1 MKNNFL
7 ASVMKVQSASYKT
20 KRMAKFI
27 TKTLNKDGLGYTKD
41 KYGNIYVTK
50 GDADL
55 YPTMVCHIDTV
66 HDINDNVRIIQTG
79 DKMFA
84 IDSTNC
90 HRIGIGGD
98 DKVGIYITL
107 CCLRR
112 FDNFKAVFFLDEEVG
127 CVGSSQ
133 ADFDFFN
140 DSTIVLECD
149 RRGYG
154 DFVTNISGTKLSDEN
169 LIDDIQDIL
178 DNYKYVTCNG
188 GITDVG
194 EIAEG
199 NDVQVANMSCG
210 YYEPHSDN
218 EYIIISEVEKVKRMC
233 IEILNK
239 TMHKRYTMDKDNRV
253 AYYDYN
259 SYGWNGYDGWGGY
272 DYHGYKTKVI
282 GGTKAS
288 DNNGQGTAIINNNND
303 GYVDVSERCTECNGN
318 HMLYDEYDDA
328 FWCTS
333 CGHYITAHELD
344 MVREISDDTRDEIEE
359 KLGYDPLF
367 SNPNIHNHD

>member
-7 ASVMKVQSASYKT
+7 ASVMRVQSASYKT

-27 TKTLNKDGLGYTKD
+27 IKTLKKDGLGYTKD

-66 HDINDNVRIIQTG
+66 HDINDNVRIVQTG

-107 CCLRR
+107 CCLRK

-127 CVGSSQ
+127 CVGSSN
-133 ADFDFFN
+133 ADFSFFN

-154 DFVTNISGTKLSDEN
+154 DFVTNISGTKLSNEKF
-169 LIDDIQDIL
+169 IDDVQDIL
-178 DNYKYVTCNG
+178 DNFRYVTCNG
-188 GITDVG
+188 GMTDVE
-194 EIAEG
+194 EIAT
-199 NDVQVANMSCG
+199 NTDVQVANMSCG
-210 YYEPHSDN
+210 YYEPHTEN

-233 IEILNK
+233 IEIFTRTVN
-239 TMHKRYTMDKDNRV
+239 TRYTMDKDSRV
-253 AYYDYN
+253 TYYDY
-259 SYGWNGYDGWGGY
+259 GYNYGY
-272 DYHGYKTKVI
+272 DYYGGYGKPWGGKKI
-282 GGTKAS
+282 GNVKAS
-288 DNNGQGTAIINNNND
+288 DNNGHGTAKWETEDITTRD
-303 GYVDVSERCTECNGN
+303 GYMVVKQECTECHNSE
-318 HMLYDEYDDA
+318 MIWDEYDDA
-328 FWCTS
+328 YWCDH
-333 CGHYITAHELD
+333 CGHYVTGQELYSDSLEIDDDIDDVIITNL
-344 MVREISDDTRDEIEE
+344 
-359 KLGYDPLF
+359 K
-367 SNPNIHNHD
+367 SNNDAQTYNN

>member
-7 ASVMKVQSASYKT
+7 ASIMKVQSASYKT
-20 KRMAKFI
+20 TRMAKFI
-27 TKTLNKDGLGYTKD
+27 TRTLQKDGLGYSKD

-66 HDINDNVRIIQTG
+66 HDINDNVRIVQTG

-107 CCLRR
+107 CCLRH

-133 ADFDFFN
+133 ADFQFFD

-149 RRGYG
+149 RKGYG
-154 DFVTNISGTKLSDEN
+154 DFVTNISGTQLSDETFIN
-169 LIDDIQDIL
+169 DIQDIL
-178 DNYKYVTCNG
+178 DNYRQVTCNG

-194 EIAEG
+194 EIAE
-199 NDVQVANMSCG
+199 NNAVQVANMSCG
-210 YYEPHSDN
+210 YYEPHTDN
-218 EYIIISEVEKVKRMC
+218 EYIIISEVEKIRRMC
-233 IEILNK
+233 IEILTK
-239 TMHKRYTMDKDNRV
+239 TQDKRYTMDLNSRV
-253 AYYDYN
+253 TYY
-259 SYGWNGYDGWGGY
+259 SYGYGYG
-272 DYHGYKTKVI
+272 YHGWDGYGDHNVVRSI
-282 GGTKAS
+282 S
-288 DNNGQGTAIINNNND
+288 PSQNNGQGTAKYEKDEFIEIQQQCND
-303 GYVDVSERCTECNGN
+303 CQSTN
-318 HMLYDEYDDA
+318 MMYDEYEDA
-328 FWCTS
+328 FWCTA
-333 CGHYITAHELD
+333 CGNYISAYELD
-344 MVREISDDTRDEIEE
+344 LQCEITDETRDSIDK

-367 SNPNIHNHD
+367 SNPNNHNHDV

>member
-1 MKNNFL
+1 MKKNDFL
-7 ASVMKVQSASYKT
+7 ASIMKVQSASYKT
-20 KRMAKFI
+20 HRMAKFI
-27 TKTLNKDGLGYTKD
+27 TKTLQKDGLGYSKD

-66 HDINDNVRIIQTG
+66 HSINDNVRIVRTG

-107 CCLRR
+107 CCLRK

-127 CVGSSQ
+127 CVGSSN
-133 ADFDFFN
+133 ADFDYFN

-154 DFVTNISGTKLSDEN
+154 DFVTNISGTKLSDDTFIE
-169 LIDDIQDIL
+169 DIQHIIDE
-178 DNYKYVTCNG
+178 YKFVTCNG

-194 EIAEG
+194 EIAEN

-218 EYIIISEVEKVKRMC
+218 EYIVISEVEKVKRMC
-233 IEILNK
+233 MKILAA
-239 TMHKRYTMDKDNRV
+239 TQLKRYTMDKDSRV
-253 AYYDYN
+253 TYYDYG
-259 SYGWNGYDGWGGY
+259 YGNYNAQMYGGW
-272 DYHGYKTKVI
+272 TQP
-282 GGTKAS
+282 S
-288 DNNGQGTAIINNNND
+288 DHNGQGSAFYDNIYHDDNEEYVKINQKCN
-303 GYVDVSERCTECNGN
+303 ECN
-318 HMLYDEYDDA
+318 HAQMLYDEYEDA
-328 FWCTS
+328 FWCQN
-333 CGHYITAHELD
+333 CGHYISAYELD
-344 MVREISDDTRDEIEE
+344 VLTEIQDEVRDEIES

-367 SNPNIHNHD
+367 SNPENSQSC

>member
-7 ASVMKVQSASYKT
+7 ASIMKVQSASYKT

-27 TKTLNKDGLGYTKD
+27 TKTLQKDGLGYSKD

-50 GDADL
+50 GEADL

-66 HDINDNVRIIQTG
+66 HDINDNVRIVQTG

-107 CCLRR
+107 CCLRK

-133 ADFDFFN
+133 AEFKFFD
-140 DSTIVLECD
+140 DSTIVLQCD
-149 RRGYG
+149 RRGYA
-154 DFVTNISGTKLSDEN
+154 DFVTNISGTKLSDDKF
-169 LIDDIQDIL
+169 IDSIQDIL
-178 DNYKYVTCNG
+178 DNYRFVTCNG

-194 EIAEG
+194 EIAEN

-210 YYEPHSDN
+210 YYEPHTDN
-218 EYIIISEVEKVKRMC
+218 EYIIITEVEKVKRMC
-233 IEILNK
+233 MEIFNR
-239 TMHKRYTMDKDNRV
+239 TIDTRYTMDKDSRV
-253 AYYDYN
+253 SYYSYGYDYN
-259 SYGWNGYDGWGGY
+259 SWGYGGY
-272 DYHGYKTKVI
+272 DRVMHNTKPNE
-282 GGTKAS
+282 
-288 DNNGQGTAIINNNND
+288 NNGQGTAVYEDEAYIQ
-303 GYVDVSERCTECNGN
+303 VSQDCNECNS
-318 HMLYDEYDDA
+318 HSMLYDEYEDA
-328 FWCTS
+328 FWCQQ
-333 CGHYITAHELD
+333 CGNYITAYELD
-344 MVREISDDTRDEIEE
+344 MECEITDDTRDSIDEQ
-359 KLGYDPLF
+359 LGYDPLF
-367 SNPNIHNHD
+367 TNSKNSQS

>member
-7 ASVMKVQSASYKT
+7 ASIMKVQSASYKT

-27 TKTLNKDGLGYTKD
+27 TKTLQKDGLGYSKD

-50 GDADL
+50 GNADL

-66 HDINDNVRIIQTG
+66 HDINDNVRIVQTG

-98 DKVGIYITL
+98 DKVGIYITM
-107 CCLRR
+107 CCLRK

-127 CVGSSQ
+127 CVGSSN
-133 ADFDFFN
+133 ADFSFFD
-140 DSTIVLECD
+140 DSTIVLQCD
-149 RRGYG
+149 RRGYA
-154 DFVTNISGTKLSDEN
+154 DFVTNISGTKLSNDKF
-169 LIDDIQDIL
+169 IDDIQDIL
-178 DNYKYVTCNG
+178 DNYRYVTCNG

-194 EIAEG
+194 EIAEN

-210 YYEPHSDN
+210 YYEPHTDN

-233 IEILNK
+233 MEIFNK
-239 TMHKRYTMDKDNRV
+239 TMDKRYTMDKDSRV
-253 AYYDYN
+253 SYYSYGWDGYDYGAYAGYN
-259 SYGWNGYDGWGGY
+259 SYNNNII
-272 DYHGYKTKVI
+272 HS
-282 GGTKAS
+282 TKAS
-288 DNNGQGTAIINNNND
+288 DNNGQGTAHYSED
-303 GYVDVSERCTECNGN
+303 GYIEVQTQCNMCSN
-318 HMLYDEYDDA
+318 THMLYDEFEDA
-328 FWCTS
+328 FWCQN
-333 CGHYITAHELD
+333 CGNYISAHDLD
-344 MVREISDDTRDEIEE
+344 IECEISDDTRDEIDY

-367 SNPNIHNHD
+367 TNGKKSQSNDI